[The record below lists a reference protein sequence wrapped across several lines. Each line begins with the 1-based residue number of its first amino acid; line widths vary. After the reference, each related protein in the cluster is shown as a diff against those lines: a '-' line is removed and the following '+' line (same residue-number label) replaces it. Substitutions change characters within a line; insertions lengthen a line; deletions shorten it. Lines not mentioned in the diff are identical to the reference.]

1 MNLQDIFNSDLLTR
15 INGVTVTDMI
25 IGTVAAFIVGMF
37 IFFIYRKTYNGVMYS
52 ANFGVTLVGLCMIAA
67 VLIMAVSS
75 NVVLSLGMVGA
86 LSIVRFRTAIKEPM
100 DILFLF
106 WSISAGI
113 ILATGMIPLAVFGTL
128 AIGIVLLVLSKRK
141 ERSNPYML
149 VITLENGSAE
159 KAVMDIIAENTRKNM
174 IKSKT
179 FSNAGNEELTV
190 EVRLKDDESDFVKRI
205 FETDGVTNAVM
216 VSYNGDYMT

>member
-15 INGVTVTDMI
+15 INGVTVTDMV
-25 IGTVAAFIVGMF
+25 IGTVTAFIVGMF

-52 ANFGVTLVGLCMIAA
+52 SNFGVTLVGLCMIAT

-128 AIGIVLLVLSKRK
+128 AIGIVLLILAKRK

>member
-1 MNLQDIFNSDLLTR
+1 L
-15 INGVTVTDMI
+15 
-25 IGTVAAFIVGMF
+25 
-37 IFFIYRKTYNGVMYS
+37 
-52 ANFGVTLVGLCMIAA
+52 
-67 VLIMAVSS
+67 
-75 NVVLSLGMVGA
+75 
-86 LSIVRFRTAIKEPM
+86 
-100 DILFLF
+100 
-106 WSISAGI
+106 
-113 ILATGMIPLAVFGTL
+113 
-128 AIGIVLLVLSKRK
+128 LSKRK

-159 KAVMDIIAENTRKNM
+159 KSVMDIIAENTRKNM

>member
-1 MNLQDIFNSDLLTR
+1 MSIKEIFNSDLMSR
-15 INGVTVTDMI
+15 MNGVAMTDMA
-25 IGTVAAFIVGMF
+25 IGLAAALIVGLF
-37 IFFIYRKTYNGVMYS
+37 IYFVYRKTYKGVMYS
-52 ANFGVTLVGLCMIAA
+52 SGFGVTLVGLCMISA

-113 ILATGMIPLAVFGTL
+113 ILATGMIPLAACGTL
-128 AIGIVLLVLSKRK
+128 VIGIVLLILARSKVK
-141 ERSNPYML
+141 ENPYML
-149 VITLENGSAE
+149 VINLENGSAE
-159 KAVMDIIAENTRKNM
+159 KTVMDIIAENTRKNM

-190 EVRLKDDESDFVKRI
+190 EVRLRNSESDFVKRI